1 MLIFILINVQYL
13 QKAVFSFEKG
23 LNCQNQSSSGS
34 LHPVKKLPPP
44 HYCYLKNP
52 EPAGLQLFK
61 KETPMQEKENPVEFV
76 KLSRTLVVA
85 SENK

>member
-1 MLIFILINVQYL
+1 MLIFILINFQYL

-61 KETPMQEKENPVEFV
+61 KETPMQVFSCGICETFKNTGGCF
-76 KLSRTLVVA
+76 
-85 SENK
+85 